1 MAKSEQKPSV
11 PVRGSVTDQLALAE
25 SRISGKMSVAVAQA
39 LQDSGLA
46 LVEEVKGE
54 PSMDPGLCDRL
65 SESLAHQLR
74 SVSLGPE
81 SSVGPDR
88 AA

>member
-39 LQDSGLA
+39 LLDSGLA
-46 LVEEVKGE
+46 LVEAGKEH
-54 PSMDPGLCDRL
+54 PSPVPDLCDRL
-65 SESLAHQLR
+65 SSYLANQLR
-74 SVSLGPE
+74 SVSLGQ
-81 SSVGPDR
+81 
-88 AA
+88 